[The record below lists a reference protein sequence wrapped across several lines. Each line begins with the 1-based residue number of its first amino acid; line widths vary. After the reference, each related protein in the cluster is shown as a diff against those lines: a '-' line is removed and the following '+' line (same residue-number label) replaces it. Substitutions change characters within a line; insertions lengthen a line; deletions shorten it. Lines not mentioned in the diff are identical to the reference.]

1 MTNLEIVF
9 LFFGLLALV
18 GIVVALTDQNLKWK
32 GRK

>member
-1 MTNLEIVF
+1 MTTLEIVF

-18 GIVVALTDQNLKWK
+18 GIFVALTDKNLKWR